1 MKEDRRR
8 LLGSM
13 GLVLVAPALAQGGKA
28 WRIGFLGVPPAA
40 SYGQRIQALR
50 AGLRDFG
57 YIEGKNLVVEWRWAE
72 GRLDRLP
79 GLAAELVRLNV
90 DLIVTHTTPSTM
102 AAKKATSTIPIVIAA
117 VGDPVS
123 TGLVQ
128 SLARPGG
135 NVTGLTFFQAELTT
149 KRLEIIRQTYPRAR
163 RVGLLTNPA
172 NPSHAIYLESI
183 TGPAKALKL
192 DLQLFA
198 ARAKE
203 ELDDALASMAARKM
217 EAAVIVEDP
226 VTIANARQIAEKA
239 LALRMPI
246 IGFREIA
253 EGGGLMAYG
262 VDLNE
267 SWRRAGFFIDRVL
280 KGAKPAELPIERA
293 SKFEMIVNLRTAKI
307 LGVRVPQ
314 VVLQGADRVIE

>member
-1 MKEDRRR
+1 MGETRRR
-8 LLGSM
+8 LLASM
-13 GLVLVAPALAQGGKA
+13 GLVLVAPALAQSGRV
-28 WRIGFLGVPPAA
+28 WRIGFLGVPTAA
-40 SYGQRIQALR
+40 SYGARIEALR
-50 AGLRDFG
+50 AGLREYG
-57 YIEGKNLVVEWRWAE
+57 YVEGKNIVIEWRWAD

-79 GLAAELVRLNV
+79 DLASDLVRSNV

-135 NVTGLTFFQAELTT
+135 NVTGLSFLQAELTI
-149 KRLEIIRQTYPRAR
+149 KRLEIIRETYPKAR

-172 NPSHAIYLESI
+172 NPSHAVYHQSI
-183 TGPAKALKL
+183 AAPAKALKL
-192 DLQLFA
+192 ELQFFG
-198 ARAKE
+198 ARSRE

-226 VTIANARQIAEKA
+226 VTIGNARQIGET
-239 LALRMPI
+239 ALRLRLPI

-253 EGGGLMAYG
+253 EGGGLLSYG
-262 VDLNE
+262 VDLNQ
-267 SWRRAGFFIDRVL
+267 SWRRAGFFVDRVL

-293 SKFEMIVNLRTAKI
+293 SKFEMLVNLRTAKV
-307 LGVRVPQ
+307 LGVRIPPSVI
-314 VVLQGADRVIE
+314 QGADRVIE